1 MTVESEN
8 AARLREAGLIRE
20 IEGQSLLPQY
30 YEFIEN
36 LDTETL
42 DCLVS
47 LAARLD
53 DAGIP
58 RRPLTPG
65 EEGVVPF

>member
-1 MTVESEN
+1 M
-8 AARLREAGLIRE
+8 
-20 IEGQSLLPQY
+20 EGQSLLPQY